1 MIYQKVVGK
10 MEKKRVLNH
19 LSLEFPSLPQ
29 NIALARVA
37 VASFAAQDDLNLND
51 IEEIKVAVSEAVSN
65 CIIHGYQHSPEG
77 IISIKVTRFED
88 DLEVIIEDNGQGM
101 GDLEVNIGHSLSSDP
116 ERMGLGFVFMKSFM
130 DSVEVIS
137 KQGKGTKVILC
148 KNIVNCM
155 PAVVAKNN

>member
-1 MIYQKVVGK
+1 
-10 MEKKRVLNH
+10 MENKRVLNH
-19 LSLEFPSLPQ
+19 LSIEFPSLPQ

-77 IISIKVTRFED
+77 IISIKVTRLDDSLEIKVED
-88 DLEVIIEDNGQGM
+88 YGQGIADFD
-101 GDLEVNIGHSLSSDP
+101 GNIDHSVSSDP

-130 DSVEVIS
+130 DHVEVVS
-137 KQGKGTKVILC
+137 ERGKGTKVILT
-148 KNIVNCM
+148 KNIVHSL
-155 PAVVAKNN
+155 PAVVGEKN